1 MKKLFCRFA
10 AAALAVSVMFCLSS
24 CKSGEQEQKPEQGGE
39 TTLSIVTTL
48 FPQYDF
54 AKKIAGDKA
63 DVKLLL
69 SPGVEAH
76 SYDPTIQDIS
86 AIGSCDLF
94 IYTGDGMEP
103 WVKRVLS
110 GASVGQKNA
119 VIDLSSAVTLKDDI
133 DGDEKDP
140 HMWLDMKN
148 AVIMADEINSAL
160 CGKQP
165 ENKDYY
171 TKNADAL
178 KAELNDLDEQFKQ
191 TVQNA
196 GDKKIFFG
204 GRFAY
209 KYFTDAYNLKYETV
223 YNSCTTDVEPSSKT
237 VAKITEDIKAS
248 GAKYIFHEELADP
261 KVARS
266 IADAAGCSLAE
277 FSTAH
282 NLSKEDFESGVSFV
296 DIMKRNLENLKKG
309 LA

>member
-1 MKKLFCRFA
+1 MKKTLRYFT
-10 AAALAVSVMFCLSS
+10 AALLCAVTIFSFAG
-24 CKSGEQEQKPEQGGE
+24 CKKQQPSDGTGEGE
-39 TTLSIVTTL
+39 EKKLSIVTTL

-54 AKKIAGDKA
+54 ARLIAGDRA
-63 DVKLLL
+63 QVKLLL

-86 AIGSCDLF
+86 AISDCDLF
-94 IYTGDGMEP
+94 IYTGDEMEP
-103 WVKRVLS
+103 WVDRVLS
-110 GASVGQKNA
+110 GTTIGDKTS
-119 VIDLSSAVTLKDDI
+119 VIDLSSGVELKDDI

-148 AVIMADEINSAL
+148 AVIMVDEITSAL
-160 CGKQP
+160 KGKQP
-165 ENKDYY
+165 ESEDVFSE
-171 TKNADAL
+171 NADAL
-178 KAELNDLDEQFKQ
+178 KHKLETLDGEFRQ

-209 KYFTDAYNLKYETV
+209 KYFTDAYRLKYETV

-237 VAKITEDIKAS
+237 VAKITDDIKQS

-266 IADAAGCSLAE
+266 IAEATGCDLAE

-282 NLSKEDFESGVSFV
+282 NLSKEDFEKGLSFT
-296 DIMKRNLENLKKG
+296 DIMERNLENLKKG